1 MRYLLLMKPFTF
13 ADKDLAHEL
22 EKIAVKKSFPANH
35 VLMTP
40 GDVIQFI
47 PLVLKGSIRIMLQN
61 NQGDEYFLYHIFPGE
76 SCAMSLTCCMAQKKS
91 GVKAIMEEDTEL
103 LQVPIRYVDEWA
115 KYPEWKKF
123 VSDVQA
129 QRFGELLE
137 TIELMAFSKL
147 DEQLWNYL
155 IKRVQATGNHTL
167 KITHQEIANEL
178 HSPREV
184 ITRLLHQLQ
193 NKQKIS
199 LSRNS
204 ILVNGAM

>member
-1 MRYLLLMKPFTF
+1 MKPFHF
-13 ADKDLAHEL
+13 VDKNLNLEL
-22 EKIAVKKSFPANH
+22 EKIAIKKSFPANY

-40 GDVIQFI
+40 GDVIRFI

-61 NQGDEYFLYHIFPGE
+61 NHGDEYFLYHIFPGE

-91 GVKAIMEEDTEL
+91 GVKAIMEEYTEL
-103 LQVPIRYVDEWA
+103 LQVPVRYVDEWA

-155 IKRVQATGNHTL
+155 IKRVQATGNNTL

-193 NKQKIS
+193 KQKKIS

>member
-1 MRYLLLMKPFTF
+1 MKVFHFT
-13 ADKDLAHEL
+13 DNNLNYEI
-22 EKIAVKKSFPANH
+22 EKVAVKKSFTANQL
-35 VLMTP
+35 LMSP
-40 GDVIQFI
+40 GDVISFI
-47 PLVLKGSIRIMLQN
+47 PLVIRGSIRIMLQN
-61 NQGDEYFLYHIFPGE
+61 EKGDEYFLYHIFPGE
-76 SCAMSLTCCMAQKKS
+76 TCAMSLTCCQAQKKS
-91 GVKAIMEEDTEL
+91 GVKAVMEEDSEL
-103 LQVPIRYVDEWA
+103 WMIPVRYVEEWS

-137 TIELMAFSKL
+137 TIEMMAFSKL

-155 IKRVQATGNHTL
+155 IKRVQATGNNNL

-193 NKQKIS
+193 QKQKII
-199 LSRNS
+199 LGRNS
-204 ILVNGAM
+204 IVVNGDM